1 MSANSEHGA
10 TARRVD
16 GRAVAV
22 CAALAVAL
30 VVVAFAVKGPARE
43 NLAVALGYA
52 LAFRVVL
59 LAYTGRKRN
68 VVVVL
73 LVPLLD
79 GAVIAQWWAILL
91 CLVNGVFIVV
101 FGPRRDVPKDPLTPS
116 EVVLGVLVEGALLAV
131 GVSLGR
137 WPGE

>member
-1 MSANSEHGA
+1 VSASEDVA
-10 TARRVD
+10 TARRFD

-30 VVVAFAVKGPARE
+30 VAVAFAVKGPARP

-73 LVPLLD
+73 LVPLLG
-79 GAVIAQWWAILL
+79 GAIIAQWWAVLL
-91 CLVNGVFIVV
+91 CLVNGVLIVV

-116 EVVLGVLVEGALLAV
+116 EVVLAVLVEGALLAV